1 MTEGGASRKP
11 PGSAP
16 RSIGQWLFH
25 GVPKWFD
32 TPLGEDYAR
41 NITEQRQGVRM
52 ATYMASKTRT
62 GNRPGWSVTFRHPL
76 RPDTRGKPGRKIRR
90 GLGTT
95 DEAEADHLVAQLN
108 TVLSDEAWWATAR
121 RQDAELIF
129 DKAVVDAF
137 YDELAAVTA
146 DPWDVRGAHLPLPS
160 RDEGYT
166 RVLFVGTTG
175 AGKTSLLRHLI
186 GSDPEEDRFP
196 STSTAKTTIADT
208 EVVLS
213 NGPFRAVVT
222 FSPRFAVQ
230 ATVEECVLSACEAVW
245 NDEGD
250 ARIAERLL
258 NHPDQ
263 RFRMGYI
270 LGGWA
275 PADGESQDVSDW
287 SFGEETETIPAELW
301 STTSDERVRN
311 HATLAKY
318 VDRIKRAFAHCVSE
332 TSRGLGEDL
341 TKKIGRERD
350 EALDIV
356 LWALQDDS
364 ETGELVHDIVDDMLG
379 RFDLLEAG
387 ELRRRG
393 DGWPDVWLFTTED
406 RDEFI
411 REVRWFSSNYAPDYG
426 RLLTPLVDGLRVSG
440 PLYPAFVSQ
449 HPKLALLDGQGLGH
463 TPDSASSVTTHVTRR
478 FADVDVIL
486 LVDSAQQPMQAAPL
500 SVLRVIAASGNY
512 DKMAIAF
519 THFDQVKGHNLPT
532 PEAKRDHVLASV
544 RNGLVALRDSLGTL
558 AASAMERSIL
568 PRCLMFG
575 GLQAPSR
582 KLPRGVVMEFERL
595 LGTFRD
601 AIRTPEPPASKPVY
615 DTTGILFAVQ
625 LATRKFHEP
634 WAARLGLEAFPGV
647 SKEHWTRLKAL
658 TRRLQGE
665 WDVEYDNLKPL
676 ADLQGRLMEEI
687 SKFLDAPA
695 DWTRAP
701 EDDDEAQQATA
712 TVKKSVF
719 AALHAYIHNRMVTEA
734 LQGWRQAYSR
744 AGKGSATHRAYD
756 IDGIYDS
763 AAPVPGSVVSNEAR
777 EFLAGL
783 RKIVHEAIE
792 AAGGE
797 IRILV
802 AAE

>member
-1 MTEGGASRKP
+1 
-11 PGSAP
+11 
-16 RSIGQWLFH
+16 
-25 GVPKWFD
+25 
-32 TPLGEDYAR
+32 
-41 NITEQRQGVRM
+41 M
-52 ATYMASKTRT
+52 ATYTASKAKT

-95 DEAEADHLVAQLN
+95 DEAEADRLVVQLN
-108 TVLSDEAWWATAR
+108 TILLDEGWWATAR
-121 RQDAELIF
+121 RQDADLAFE
-129 DKAVVDAF
+129 KAVVDAF

-146 DPWDVRGAHLPLPS
+146 DPWDVRAAHLPLPS
-160 RDEGYT
+160 RAEGYT

-213 NGPFRAVVT
+213 DGPFRAVVT
-222 FSPRFAVQ
+222 FSPRFTVQ
-230 ATVEECVLSACEAVW
+230 ATVEECVFSACEAIW
-245 NDEGD
+245 DGENDAKVAD
-250 ARIAERLL
+250 RLL

-270 LGGWA
+270 LGSWTSA
-275 PADGESQDVSDW
+275 NVQSEDADDW
-287 SFGEETETIPAELW
+287 SFGDETEASQTELW
-301 STTSDERVRN
+301 STTSDERARN
-311 HATLAKY
+311 QTALAIY
-318 VDRIKRAFAHCVSE
+318 VGRIRKAFARCVSE
-332 TSRGLGEDL
+332 TSRDLGEDL
-341 TKKIGRERD
+341 AKKIGRERD
-350 EALDIV
+350 EALDFV

-364 ETGELVHDIVDDMLG
+364 EIGELVHDIVDDMLG

-393 DGWPDVWLFTTED
+393 DGWPDVWLFETDD
-406 RDEFI
+406 RDKFI

-426 RLLTPLVDGLRVSG
+426 RLLTPLVDGLRVAG
-440 PLYPAFVSQ
+440 PLYPAFASH

-478 FADVDVIL
+478 FAEVDVIL
-486 LVDSAQQPMQAAPL
+486 LVDSGQQPMQAAPL

-512 DKMAIAF
+512 DKLAVAF
-519 THFDQVKGHNLPT
+519 THFDLVKGHNLPT

-558 AASAMERSIL
+558 AASALERSLI
-568 PRCLMFG
+568 PRCFMFG

-582 KLPRGVVMEFERL
+582 KLPRGVVLEFERL
-595 LGTFRD
+595 FEAFRE
-601 AIRTPEPPASKPVY
+601 AIRTPAPPAAKPVY

-647 SKEHWTRLKAL
+647 SKEHWTRIKAL

-712 TVKKSVF
+712 IVKKSVF
-719 AALHAYIHNRMVTEA
+719 VALHSYVHNRMVTEA

-744 AGKGSATHRAYD
+744 SGKGSATHRAYD

-763 AAPVPGSVVSNEAR
+763 AAPVPDSVVSNEAR
-777 EFLAGL
+777 QFLAGL

-797 IRILV
+797 IRIFV